1 MVMKSTQCLVL
12 VTVRVYSIIFDKL
25 IISAKWY
32 ISFLDNVSALWTLF
46 ACQKWLICSTMY
58 FDHFLHASKYWK
70 KVAFAHCRRFYGDL
84 QLLKFKPTG
93 LSLMKSYLI
102 WNHTISLFLWCIL
115 LVNCQ
120 LRIMIQSK
128 IDTKTRSEEKQ
139 GPDHLL
145 LQYGG
150 LCLLNLIY
158 NCLKCRRHVYWFDC
172 IKSQWNWCFGG
183 LWNEKCHMP

>member
-1 MVMKSTQCLVL
+1 MCPHFEHYSPVKNDWYVPQCTLITSSMHQSIGKRWHSLIVEGFTVTFSCLNLSQLVYRWW
-12 VTVRVYSIIFDKL
+12 RVILFEII
-25 IISAKWY
+25 
-32 ISFLDNVSALWTLF
+32 
-46 ACQKWLICSTMY
+46 
-58 FDHFLHASKYWK
+58 
-70 KVAFAHCRRFYGDL
+70 
-84 QLLKFKPTG
+84 
-93 LSLMKSYLI
+93 LSLF
-102 WNHTISLFLWCIL
+102 FLWCIL